1 MRREMEMMRILR
13 VPPMGKMVVEIQKH
27 RFESLAE
34 LGNDEKAIRIINTA
48 IGELVSFAGGYQA
61 LVDAGV
67 APALAPPPEPVKEEV
82 TLTAQQAEFL
92 AQLEAEQAALR
103 NPELDET
110 AVSTGSRQAVSSPT
124 PTPSPEPEAAPAVS
138 TKSVV
143 EQIDDVLQELV
154 GEAEEFNGRSLHIV
168 QNPAGGVSIDVD
180 GKRYPNPNAV
190 EDPIAQALVTK
201 AIKQWENA

>member
-27 RFESLAE
+27 RFQSLAE
-34 LGNDEKAIRIINTA
+34 LEGDEKAIRIINTA

-67 APALAPPPEPVKEEV
+67 APALAPAPAPVKEDV
-82 TLTAQQAEFL
+82 ALTQQQAEFL

-103 NPELDET
+103 NAASAETVVSAEVVAAIPE
-110 AVSTGSRQAVSSPT
+110 
-124 PTPSPEPEAAPAVS
+124 EPAPVVS

-143 EQIDDVLQELV
+143 EQIDEILQGLV
-154 GEAEEFNGRSLHIV
+154 AQAEEFNGRSLHII
-168 QNPAGGVSIDVD
+168 QNPAGGVSINVD
-180 GKRYPNPNAV
+180 GTQYTSPNAV
-190 EDPIAQALVTK
+190 EDILAQGLVKKAL
-201 AIKQWENA
+201 KQWESA

>member
-13 VPPMGKMVVEIQKH
+13 VPPMGKLVVEIQKH
-27 RFESLAE
+27 RFGSLAE

-67 APALAPPPEPVKEEV
+67 APALAPPPVPVKEGLA
-82 TLTAQQAEFL
+82 LTAQQAQFL
-92 AQLEAEQAALR
+92 AQLDAEQTALR
-103 NPELDET
+103 NPTLDET
-110 AVSTGSRQAVSSPT
+110 AVSIPAAPL
-124 PTPSPEPEAAPAVS
+124 EPEVRPVASA
-138 TKSVV
+138 KSVV
-143 EQIDDVLQELV
+143 EQIDDVLQGLV

-180 GKRYPNPNAV
+180 GTRYPSPNDV
-190 EDPIAQALVTK
+190 EDPIAKALVKK
-201 AIKQWENA
+201 AVKQWENS

>member
-27 RFESLAE
+27 RFESLEE
-34 LGNDEKAIRIINTA
+34 LEGDEKAIRIINTA

-67 APALAPPPEPVKEEV
+67 APPLAPPSAPTKEGG
-82 TLTAQQAEFL
+82 TLTTQQAEFL

-103 NPELDET
+103 KPETVDVIIPEKLPLP
-110 AVSTGSRQAVSSPT
+110 VT
-124 PTPSPEPEAAPAVS
+124 PTSPAPPATS
-138 TKSVV
+138 AKSVV

>member
-27 RFESLAE
+27 RFQSLDE
-34 LGNDEKAIRIINTA
+34 LEGDEKAIRIINTA

-67 APALAPPPEPVKEEV
+67 APALTPAPAPVKEDV
-82 TLTAQQAEFL
+82 TLTEQQAQFL

-103 NPELDET
+103 NATSVET
-110 AVSTGSRQAVSSPT
+110 AVSTPIVAAIPEEPT
-124 PTPSPEPEAAPAVS
+124 PAVS

-143 EQIDDVLQELV
+143 QQIDDILQGIV
-154 GEAEEFNGRSLHIV
+154 AQAEEFNGRSLHIL
-168 QNPAGGVSIDVD
+168 QDPAGGVNINVD
-180 GKRYPNPNAV
+180 GTLYSSPDAV
-190 EDPIAQALVTK
+190 EDVLAKGLVKKAL
-201 AIKQWENA
+201 KQWENA

>member
-34 LGNDEKAIRIINTA
+34 LEGDEKAIRIINTA

-67 APALAPPPEPVKEEV
+67 APPLASSLAPAREEV
-82 TLTAQQAEFL
+82 TLTTKQAEFL

-103 NPELDET
+103 NPETEDVVIPEKLPLPVPP
-110 AVSTGSRQAVSSPT
+110 VSP
-124 PTPSPEPEAAPAVS
+124 PPPSAASA
-138 TKSVV
+138 KSVV

-154 GEAEEFNGRSLHIV
+154 GQAEEFNGRSLHIV

-180 GKRYPNPNAV
+180 GKRYPSPDAV
-190 EDPIAQALVTK
+190 EDPIAQALVKK
-201 AIKQWENA
+201 ALKQWENS

>member
-34 LGNDEKAIRIINTA
+34 LEGDDKAIRIINTA

-67 APALAPPPEPVKEEV
+67 APALVSSVPEKSEV
-82 TLTAQQAEFL
+82 TLTTQQAAFL

-103 NPELDET
+103 HPEVEDVVIPDKLPLPI
-110 AVSTGSRQAVSSPT
+110 SPA
-124 PTPSPEPEAAPAVS
+124 PSPPLPAASAL
-138 TKSVV
+138 SVV
-143 EQIDDVLQELV
+143 EQIDEVLQGLV
-154 GEAEEFNGRSLHIV
+154 GQAEEFNGRSLHII

-180 GKRYPNPNAV
+180 GKRYPSPDAI
-190 EDPIAQALVTK
+190 EDPIAQALVKK
-201 AIKQWENA
+201 ALKQWENS